1 MKAVLLWKI
10 CVLMWLERHLGK
22 DIRKQHQMSARN
34 QVPGLLSITLWDTVP
49 VSQLKGSMTLLS
61 LYSNASVTASA
72 ASRLNL

>member
-34 QVPGLLSITLWDTVP
+34 QVLSITLWDTVP

-72 ASRLNL
+72 ASRFNL